1 MEKIFIVEETTGE
14 YEDRFTRPVK
24 AFRSEED
31 ANAYCN
37 EQQKYYDE
45 LSDKYTELT
54 DPKSEFN
61 ADALNE
67 KAYQAYLKD
76 VAPDLLEHYEK
87 LGSNAN
93 DRSFDWERYYK
104 YESSFLGNSDT
115 RKKYYKKIGM
125 SEKDI
130 ENMEIIDEYNELFCG
145 IPRYTVTRGIDLV

>member
-54 DPKSEFN
+54 DPKSAFN

-67 KAYQAYLKD
+67 KAYHAYLKD
-76 VAPDLLEHYEK
+76 IAPDLSEQYEK
-87 LGSNAN
+87 LGCNAN
-93 DRSFDWERYYK
+93 DKSFDWERYYS
-104 YESSFLGNSDT
+104 YEYSFFDLDT

-130 ENMEIIDEYNELFCG
+130 ENMEVIDEYNELFCG